1 MAAKDSE
8 TKPTQTQVV
17 VLGAGVI
24 GLTVAHVLSR
34 DARYKIKVVARDMPE
49 DMDSQAFASPWAGAN
64 WSPMGVYN
72 ERIYKWEKTTFDR
85 LWDMIPSGLAIASP
99 SRVFY
104 DAGKDLDGLW
114 YKSLVRDFR
123 TLKEDELPEGM
134 QAGVGFQT
142 VSVCP
147 QAYLPWLKSE
157 LVARGVEFV
166 RRRVVALG
174 EAAALAGPNGVLVNA
189 TGLGARSLIGLEDT
203 DVYPIRGQTIVIDN
217 PNVREFMCTELSA
230 LPSLP
235 PSQPKLL
242 LTNPISPSPHLPFF
256 SPADDGNATY
266 IIPRPAPDGKWTT
279 ILGGKY
285 QTADWDTSFSAADAR
300 GILARCAAL
309 CPAVADPTTRVLRH
323 NVGLRPARRGGPR
336 VEAEPLRLPWSS
348 EWLTEEGRS
357 VEGEGEGEGGTVLV
371 VHAYGFGPAGYQ
383 QSWGAAEEVGSLVG
397 SHVYPNEI
405 R

>member
-1 MAAKDSE
+1 MTA
-8 TKPTQTQVV
+8 TGQTQVV

-24 GLTVAHVLSR
+24 GLTVAHVLSK
-34 DARYKIKVVARDMPE
+34 DARYKITVVARDMPE

-72 ERIYKWEKTTFDR
+72 ERIYKWEKTTFDK

-104 DAGKDLDGLW
+104 DAGKDLDALW
-114 YKSLVRDFR
+114 YKTLVRDFR
-123 TLKEDELPEGM
+123 VLDGSELPVGTK
-134 QAGVGFQT
+134 AGVGFQT

-157 LVARGVEFV
+157 LVARGVAFV
-166 RRRVVALG
+166 RKRVVTLG

-189 TGLGARSLIGLEDT
+189 TGLGARSLIGLEDK

-217 PNVREFMCTELSA
+217 PDVREFMCTELTSA
-230 LPSLP
+230 E
-235 PSQPKLL
+235 
-242 LTNPISPSPHLPFF
+242 
-256 SPADDGNATY
+256 DGNATY

-285 QTADWDTSFSAADAR
+285 QAGDWDTSFSAADAR

-309 CPAVADPTTRVLRH
+309 CPAIADPATRVLRH

-336 VEAEPLRLPWSS
+336 VETEALDLPWKT
-348 EWLTEEGRS
+348 EWLTEG
-357 VEGEGEGEGGTVLV
+357 VEEAETGSAGEAGTVLV
-371 VHAYGFGPAGYQ
+371 VHTYGFGPAGYQ
-383 QSWGAAEEVGSLVG
+383 MSWGAAEEVGSLVD
-397 SHVYPNEI
+397 SHVNPNKA
-405 R
+405 